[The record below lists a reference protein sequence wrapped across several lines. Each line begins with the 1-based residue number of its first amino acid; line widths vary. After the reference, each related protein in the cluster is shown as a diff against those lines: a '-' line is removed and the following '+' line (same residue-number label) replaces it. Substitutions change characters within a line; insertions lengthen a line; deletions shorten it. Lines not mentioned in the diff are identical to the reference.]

1 MRSRA
6 ARVTLTLL
14 AIVGIGAAGWYCWSL
29 QRRIVSI
36 DAQAAAFV
44 QARLAASRH
53 AFELQSAQQSYVAA
67 GQNES
72 FWFARVDAA
81 ATALD
86 AAVAEMGASTSSA
99 AARQELATLTEAI
112 DDFRKRD
119 ARVRGYASA
128 SQKLLAADVIFSDS
142 LDAATRIHT
151 SIERAAEADARE
163 RSSERQLVA
172 RDQGLAAGGAAA
184 GAILVMLLL
193 TPTRAAPR
201 QEEPTTLG
209 GRPAAPPT
217 PADSLEL
224 RPAARPAAVAA
235 KPAVRAGAVPE
246 AAPKT
251 PAVPTTTPTPA
262 SVPAPTVTPVL
273 ELDSIARVCTDLAR
287 LEDTSAVPSILERMA
302 QALDA
307 PGIVL
312 WVSDAGRQELV
323 PIAAHGYPPNVLSR
337 MKGLPLSAENA
348 TTAAFRTGVLQTVT
362 ADGDTN
368 GAIAAPLVSP
378 GGCLGV
384 MSAEVRH
391 NGEKQPDRLAA
402 AMIVA
407 AQLATIIG
415 PPAAKAESTAAR

>member
-29 QRRIVSI
+29 QRRMVSI

-53 AFELQSAQQSYVAA
+53 ASELHASQQAYVAA

-81 ATALD
+81 ANALE
-86 AAVAEMGASTSSA
+86 ASVADMGASTPSA
-99 AARQELATLTEAI
+99 AARQELTALTEAI
-112 DDFRKRD
+112 DDFRERD
-119 ARVRGYASA
+119 TRVRGYASA
-128 SQKLLAADVIFSDS
+128 GQKLLAADVIFSDS

-151 SIERAAEADARE
+151 SLEGTAAAAGRD

-172 RDQGLAAGGAAA
+172 RNQALAAGGAAA

-193 TPTRAAPR
+193 TPVRVAPR
-201 QEEPTTLG
+201 EEEPVTLSV
-209 GRPAAPPT
+209 RPPAPTAPAAN
-217 PADSLEL
+217 LEL
-224 RPAARPAAVAA
+224 RPTARQAVTA
-235 KPAVRAGAVPE
+235 KPAVRTA
-246 AAPKT
+246 AAPDVAPAT
-251 PAVPTTTPTPA
+251 PAVAATPPTPP
-262 SVPAPTVTPVL
+262 PAPPPGPVL
-273 ELDSIARVCTDLAR
+273 QLDSIARVCTDLAR
-287 LEDTSAVPSILERMA
+287 LDDTSAVPSILERTA

-312 WVSDAGRQELV
+312 WVSDADRRELV

-337 MKGLPLSAENA
+337 MKELPLSAENA
-348 TTAAFRTGVLQTVT
+348 TTAAFRTGVLQTVS

-384 MSAEVRH
+384 MSAEMRH

-402 AMIVA
+402 AQIVA

-415 PPAAKAESTAAR
+415 PPAAREENAASR

>member
-29 QRRIVSI
+29 QRRIVSL

-44 QARLAASRH
+44 QARLSASRQ
-53 AFELQSAQQSYVAA
+53 AFELQSAQQAYVAA

-81 ATALD
+81 ANALE
-86 AAVAEMGASTSSA
+86 ASVAGMGASSPSE
-99 AARQELATLTEAI
+99 AARQELTALTAAI
-112 DDFRKRD
+112 DDFRERD
-119 ARVRGYASA
+119 TRVRGYASA
-128 SQKLLAADVIFSDS
+128 GQKLLAADVIFSDS
-142 LDAATRIHT
+142 LDAATRIHAT
-151 SIERAAEADARE
+151 IDRIAEADTRD
-163 RSSERQLVA
+163 RSSERQRIA
-172 RDQGLAAGGAAA
+172 RDQGLAAAGAAA
-184 GAILVMLLL
+184 VAMLVILLL
-193 TPTRAAPR
+193 MPMRAAPR
-201 QEEPTTLG
+201 EEEPATIG
-209 GRPAAPPT
+209 ARPPT
-217 PADSLEL
+217 PPSPAASLEL
-224 RPAARPAAVAA
+224 RPAARQAASTA
-235 KPAVRAGAVPE
+235 KPAVATAAAVK
-246 AAPKT
+246 AAPAT
-251 PAVPTTTPTPA
+251 PAVAAAPP
-262 SVPAPTVTPVL
+262 VPAPPPAPVL
-273 ELDSIARVCTDLAR
+273 QFDAIARLCTDLAR
-287 LEDTSAVPSILERMA
+287 LDDTGAVPSILERMA

-312 WVSDAGRQELV
+312 WVSNADRQELV
-323 PIAAHGYPPNVLSR
+323 PIAAHGYPPNVLVR

-348 TTAAFRTGVLQTVT
+348 TTAAFKTGVLQTVS
-362 ADGDTN
+362 ADGETN

-415 PPAAKAESTAAR
+415 PPSARAENAASR